1 MKRWHFG
8 GQRASHGNSKAHRK
22 PGAIGRHYSTAKGVP
37 KNHPMAGHLG
47 SDRVT
52 VRGLE
57 LVDVDEKANLLLV
70 KGAVPGA
77 NGSYLIVRR
86 SVKDR
91 AGSPPGGTLY

>member
-1 MKRWHFG
+1 
-8 GQRASHGNSKAHRK
+8 
-22 PGAIGRHYSTAKGVP
+22 
-37 KNHPMAGHLG
+37 
-47 SDRVT
+47 
-52 VRGLE
+52 
-57 LVDVDEKANLLLV
+57 V